1 MPDTPRKPRSRHSFR
16 ECIREIIQRRIAE
29 GRPLHVR
36 KIIDDAGGGSA
47 STVKEEI
54 AEAIKAGAIRAIA
67 LTGKS
72 ANSPSR
78 RIAALQATINE
89 SLERELG
96 LVAEN
101 TALKESLQIARTDL
115 EKLLVAHQDSQRM
128 LLQGVDDLRQMVKAG
143 QGTLPAGIVEAE
155 RQKHVA
161 PSQSNDAILWKAKH
175 DRLLQRFVELESK
188 YRSLNGRLHELGA
201 E

>member
-1 MPDTPRKPRSRHSFR
+1 MTEKPRKPRSRHSFR
-16 ECIREIIQRRIAE
+16 EDIREIIRRRIAAGE
-29 GRPLHVR
+29 PLHVR
-36 KIIDDAGGGSA
+36 KIIDEAGGGSA
-47 STVKEEI
+47 STVKQELI
-54 AEAIKAGAIRAIA
+54 AIIKDGTVKAIA
-67 LTGKS
+67 LTGKG
-72 ANSPSR
+72 ADSPSR
-78 RIAALQATINE
+78 RIVALQKAINE

-101 TALKESLQIARTDL
+101 TALKESLHVARTDL
-115 EKLLVAHQDSQRM
+115 EKLLVAHQDAQRL

-161 PSQSNDAILWKAKH
+161 SSQSNDAILWKAKH

-188 YRSLNGRLHELGA
+188 YRALDSRLHELGYQ
-201 E
+201 